1 MLTTELTRSD
11 VEDFL
16 FDEAELLSAWRWDD
30 WLALFVE
37 GARYEIPT
45 FDARHLDGRVAQ
57 FFISDDWPLLQARIT
72 RMKSKHAHAENPPS
86 HTHRLISNVRH
97 HVDDDG
103 TVRVRANF
111 IVHRVRDRIARPIRR
126 PLRTRARCR
135 RRCTAV
141 PPPPCRVA
149 HRAGPTRYTIEL
161 HPVTATMD
169 ERVTRTRS

>member
-45 FDARHLDGRVAQ
+45 FDARDLDGRVAQ

-72 RMKSKHAHAENPPS
+72 RMKSWTGGESSPPPRRAR
-86 HTHRLISNVRH
+86 TVTRYRPGFRRTLRRTPRGPGAARTV
-97 HVDDDG
+97 V
-103 TVRVRANF
+103 TVR
-111 IVHRVRDRIARPIRR
+111 
-126 PLRTRARCR
+126 
-135 RRCTAV
+135 
-141 PPPPCRVA
+141 
-149 HRAGPTRYTIEL
+149 
-161 HPVTATMD
+161 
-169 ERVTRTRS
+169 